1 MADIRVLIV
10 DDSLMVREMLTDILE
25 ADTGISVV
33 GTAENGLRAVELT
46 CSLMPD
52 VVAMDVTMP
61 VMGGLEAIERIMST
75 TPVPIL
81 VITDLDHSKIAFSAL
96 SKGALDVYQ
105 KSFASKEMA
114 SDLIAKIKLLS
125 KMKVIRHILPRGN
138 DARAGV
144 PSFEQRKKALAQ
156 SGGIEEKKPVVPL
169 SGGGERKTGLRSL
182 QVVAIASSTGGPRA
196 LAQIFSEMQ
205 EGFSVPIVVAQ
216 HMNDGFVNGLVEW
229 LNSVSPIKV
238 KFGANGEMLRENHAY
253 FAPPGTHI
261 TVNASG
267 QVKLVSSTADDLF
280 HPSCNMLLSSVAKA
294 FGAHSAGVILTGMGD
309 DGVEGIRSI
318 REQGGYTIAQDEATS
333 IVFGMPKVAIDK
345 GVVDKVSPL
354 GEIGATLQQLVE
366 RKVRCEK

>member
-1 MADIRVLIV
+1 MLGNAVADIRVLIV
-10 DDSLMVREMLTDILE
+10 DDSRMVRDMLTDILE
-25 ADTGISVV
+25 ADMGISVV
-33 GTAENGLRAVELT
+33 GSAENGLQAIELT
-46 CSLMPD
+46 SSLMPD

-114 SDLIAKIKLLS
+114 TDLITKIKLLS

-138 DARAGV
+138 EARTTAAL
-144 PSFEQRKKALAQ
+144 FEQRKKSLAQ
-156 SGGIEEKKPVVPL
+156 PVEIEGKRPGVKLPGGD
-169 SGGGERKTGLRSL
+169 ERKAKPRSL

-205 EGFSVPIVVAQ
+205 EGFAIPIVVAQ

-229 LNSVSPIKV
+229 LDGVSPIKV
-238 KFGANGEMLRENHAY
+238 KFGTNGEMLRENHAY

-261 TVNASG
+261 TVNVSG
-267 QVKLVSSTADDLF
+267 QIRLVSSTADDLF
-280 HPSCNMLLSSVAKA
+280 HPSCNLLLSSVAKA

-309 DGVEGIRSI
+309 DGVEGIRHI

-366 RKVRCEK
+366 RK